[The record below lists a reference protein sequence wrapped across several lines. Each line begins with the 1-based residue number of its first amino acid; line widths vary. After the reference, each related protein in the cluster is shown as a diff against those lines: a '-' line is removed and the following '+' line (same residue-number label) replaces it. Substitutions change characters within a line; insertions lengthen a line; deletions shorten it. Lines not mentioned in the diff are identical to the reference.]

1 MTHETEGFCRQ
12 LEQIDQS
19 LLAEV
24 FAGAAAL
31 LLRRDDVIRHCAL
44 FQNIHRHVLSNNKHL
59 RLCHSSLCVCV
70 LLFFYYT

>member
-1 MTHETEGFCRQ
+1 MMTHETEGFCRQ

-44 FQNIHRHVLSNNKHL
+44 FQNIHRYVLSNNKHL
-59 RLCHSSLCVCV
+59 RLSYYSCVVVFFLLSL
-70 LLFFYYT
+70 F